1 MPTIAVNGTQ
11 LFYTASGTSRLP
23 LVLVHG
29 SWGDHRN
36 WDAVAPALAERF
48 HVVRYD
54 RRGHSHSPRPATQGS
69 QLEDAMDLGALI
81 EALDLAPAHVV
92 GNSFGAATALRLA
105 CHRPELFRSLTAH
118 EPPLFGILS
127 DDPAM
132 QEPLAAIG
140 DRIRKVVELL
150 SARDDERAA
159 RLFVETVAFGPGGW
173 DMLPPE
179 ARDTFIA
186 NAPTFLDE
194 QRDPDGMTLD
204 LDALARFTRPVLL
217 SRGGKSPPFFPA
229 VVERIAR
236 VLPDAEQHLFAGAG
250 HVPHATHGREYV
262 EVVSGFIARVEG
274 TAPHVTHTTSAEQR

>member
-1 MPTIAVNGTQ
+1 MPSIVVNGTE
-11 LFYTASGTSRLP
+11 LFYTSAGTSRVP

-54 RRGHSHSPRPATQGS
+54 RRGHSQSPRPLKQGS
-69 QLEDAMDLGALI
+69 QLEDAMDLAALI
-81 EALDLAPAHVV
+81 EALDLAPAHVI

-105 CHRPELFRSLTAH
+105 CHRPDLFRSLVAH
-118 EPPLFGILS
+118 EPPLFGLLA

-132 QEPLAAIG
+132 QAPLATVS
-140 DRIRKVVELL
+140 DRVGKVVERLRT
-150 SARDDERAA
+150 RDDEAAA

-173 DMLPPE
+173 DMLPAE
-179 ARDTFIA
+179 ARDKFVA

-194 QRDPDGMTLD
+194 QQDPDGMTLD
-204 LDALARFTRPVLL
+204 LDALARFSRPVLL

-229 VVERIAR
+229 VVARIAR
-236 VLPDAEQHLFAGAG
+236 ALPNAEQHLFAGAG
-250 HVPHATHGREYV
+250 HVPHATHSREYV
-262 EVVSGFIARVEG
+262 AVVSEFIGRG
-274 TAPHVTHTTSAEQR
+274 